1 MTPFCLKLI
10 SLVLICV
17 LIGAGIHRGGAASR
31 SNSELFGAPLNAK
44 LLLGGAGYTALPD
57 TRRAQTTL
65 AAADGED
72 QWSLLAQ
79 SEQEHSC
86 ITAEQEQAIRQK
98 IAEYH
103 ARVKAPAAA
112 AQTAPQPFP
121 FYPQAGT
128 VGQDLFISNYVDLD
142 PGAGLLDWDCTR
154 FTYNGHNGEDSVI
167 RTFREQEIGV
177 PVFAALDGVVID
189 ANDGEPDMN
198 TSGSSAR
205 GNLVILDH
213 GGRQNTVY
221 AHLKRGS
228 VAVRIGQAVKA
239 GTQLGLT
246 ASSGNSTGPHL
257 HFGAYLNG
265 ELYEPF
271 AGPCRSGASNWKNQ
285 APIRRDP
292 YLRDLFF
299 SNVSLT
305 GGGRE
310 EVLLENV
317 PRTGA
322 YVLGAGQV
330 MFRAFPGSL
339 PANSSF
345 RIRFRRPDNS
355 IAREAVGQFNNS
367 ETIRSVTNSWSYTV
381 SLNVIGEWRLQLE
394 INNETVADAPFRVVA
409 SENEIINHPPNAVSV
424 TIDPP
429 IPQAGEVVFCRVNTS
444 LLFEDP
450 DYDIVRYRYEWRV
463 NGAVVRDVT
472 SAALSDAI
480 PKDLARNGDQ
490 LTCTVTPSDGRLSG
504 PAATAS
510 ARYGA
515 SALTAVSAASYDGAR
530 LAAESIVAAFG
541 TGLATTTQA
550 ATTLPLPT
558 NLAGTIV
565 RVRDS
570 AGVERQAPLFFVSP
584 TQINFQIPPGVAP
597 GSATITIT
605 SGAGFVSAG
614 TSQIAVVA
622 PGLFTADASGEGLPA
637 ASVLRVRAD
646 GSRSN
651 EPVARFDPATNKF
664 VAVPIDLGPAT
675 DQVFLILYGTG
686 LRNRGSLSSVTVAV
700 GGVNAPVSYA
710 GAQGSFVGL
719 DQVNALLPR
728 MLIGRG
734 EADVVISIDGQITN
748 TVKINLK

>member
-1 MTPFCLKLI
+1 MLQIKR
-10 SLVLICV
+10 LVLFLRSGRLILGLSIC
-17 LIGAGIHRGGAASR
+17 A
-31 SNSELFGAPLNAK
+31 
-44 LLLGGAGYTALPD
+44 LLLGGAGYLTLAD
-57 TRRAQTTL
+57 AQRAQTKL
-65 AAADGED
+65 IAADNED
-72 QWSLLAQ
+72 QWRLLAPP
-79 SEQEHSC
+79 EQEDSC
-86 ITAEQEQAIRQK
+86 VTAEQEQTIRRK

-103 ARVKAPAAA
+103 ARVKTPAAA
-112 AQTAPQPFP
+112 AQTTPQPFP

-128 VGQDLFISNYVDLD
+128 IGQDIFISNYVDLD
-142 PGAGLLDWDCTR
+142 PGSGLQDWDCSR

-177 PVFAALDGVVID
+177 PVFAALDGIVID

-198 TSGSSAR
+198 TSGSTAR

-213 GGRQNTVY
+213 GGRQSTIY

-271 AGPCRSGASNWKNQ
+271 AGACRSGASNWKNQ

-299 SNVSLT
+299 SDASLA
-305 GGGRE
+305 GNSIADA
-310 EVLLENV
+310 LFENV
-317 PRTGA
+317 PRFGA
-322 YVLGAGQV
+322 YVLGTGQV
-330 MFRAFPGSL
+330 WFRAFPGSI
-339 PANSSF
+339 PANSRY
-345 RIRFRRPDNS
+345 RIRYRRPDSS
-355 IAREAVGQFNNS
+355 IAREVTGQFNNS
-367 ETIRSVTNSWSYTV
+367 EAIRSVISSWSATV

-394 INNETVADAPFRVVA
+394 INDQRVADAPFRVVA
-409 SENEIINHPPNAVSV
+409 SANEIINHPPNAISA
-424 TIDPP
+424 TLDPP
-429 IPQAGEVVFCRVNTS
+429 IPQASEVVFCRVNTS

-450 DYDIVRYRYEWRV
+450 DYDIVRYRYQWRI

-480 PKDLARNGDQ
+480 PKDLAHNGDQ

-504 PAATAS
+504 PAATAT

-515 SALTAVSAASYDGAR
+515 SALTSVSAASYDGAR

-541 TGLATTTQA
+541 TGLATATQS

-558 NLAGTIV
+558 NLAGTMV
-565 RVRDS
+565 RIRDS
-570 AGVERQAPLFFVSP
+570 TGVERQAPLFFVSP
-584 TQINFQIPPGVAP
+584 TQVNFQIPPGAAT
-597 GSATITIT
+597 GSSMITIT
-605 SGAGFVSAG
+605 SGGGFVSAG
-614 TSQIAVVA
+614 TPQIAAIA
-622 PGLFTADASGEGLPA
+622 PGLFTADASGKGLPA
-637 ASVLRVRAD
+637 AGVLRVRAG
-646 GSRSN
+646 GSQSF

-675 DQVFLILYGTG
+675 DQVYLILYGTG
-686 LRNRGSLSSVTVAV
+686 IRFRGSLSDVTLAI
-700 GGVNAPVSYA
+700 GGANAPVQYA
-710 GAQGSFVGL
+710 GAQGSLVGL
-719 DQVNALLPR
+719 DQINTLLPR
-728 MLIGRG
+728 SLIGRG
-734 EADVVISIDGQITN
+734 EVDVVLSVGGQMAN
-748 TVKINLK
+748 MVKIQIK